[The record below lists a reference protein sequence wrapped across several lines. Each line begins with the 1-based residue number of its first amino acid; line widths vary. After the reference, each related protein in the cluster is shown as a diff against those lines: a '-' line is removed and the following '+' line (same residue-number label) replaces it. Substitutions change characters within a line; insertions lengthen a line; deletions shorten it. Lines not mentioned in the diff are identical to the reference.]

1 MSGGFG
7 FRLVE
12 LRGVGLGRCGVVPR
26 SSGGS
31 ASVGWVRV
39 SSGRTS
45 GCGVGVWRC
54 GAPKFGWGT
63 GVGRV
68 TVMDRSVAIDLPDD
82 RPLRVVLVCLGNIC
96 RSPMAAAVFR
106 SRLGDA
112 GLDEVVEIGSAGTGG
127 WHVGGPAD
135 SRAAATLERHGYDTT
150 HTARQ
155 LVAHDL
161 ADFDLILVA
170 DHANR
175 SDVTDLART
184 PDQVAKVMMLRSFD
198 PASSND
204 AEIPDP
210 YYGEGDGFET
220 VLAMIEAAADGFV
233 ASVEAARA
241 T

>member
-1 MSGGFG
+1 
-7 FRLVE
+7 
-12 LRGVGLGRCGVVPR
+12 
-26 SSGGS
+26 
-31 ASVGWVRV
+31 
-39 SSGRTS
+39 
-45 GCGVGVWRC
+45 
-54 GAPKFGWGT
+54 
-63 GVGRV
+63 
-68 TVMDRSVAIDLPDD
+68 MDRSVAIDLPDD

-106 SRLGDA
+106 ERLADA
-112 GLDEVVEIGSAGTGG
+112 GLANVVEIDSAGTGS
-127 WHVGGPAD
+127 WHVGCVAD
-135 SRAAATLERHGYDTT
+135 PRAAAALERHGYDTA

-155 LVAHDL
+155 LSAHDL
-161 ADFDLILVA
+161 ADFDLILAA

-184 PDQVAKVMMLRSFD
+184 PDEAAKVAMIRSFD
-198 PASSND
+198 PASSDD